1 MKKLQMLKEQVNFQM
16 LQMEKDNNNQYRY
29 YGDIRNLKNIV
40 DRNIQKSRKNTRIL
54 EDPK

>member
-1 MKKLQMLKEQVNFQM
+1 MKLQMLKDQVNFQM
-16 LQMEKDNNNQYRY
+16 LQMERDHNNQYKY
-29 YGDIRNLKNIV
+29 YDDIRNLKNIV